1 MNIKHRGIQDV
12 DTRCPVCRRLDEDG
26 GHCFL
31 KCKIVWWDV
40 RNKANAEAKVPRVE
54 EVLHRTMEVAFQSDR
69 RIKTSAPSVQR
80 QEMQRWHPPPVD
92 VLKINTDG
100 SFREK
105 EKDGAWGFVIR
116 DSEGH
121 GVLAGSG
128 RLVAVHDALSAEGE
142 ACLAAI
148 HAAMARGISQVII
161 ETDSA
166 NLASALRSTSFD
178 QAVGGAIFRE
188 ARDLLSLHF
197 SVIDVVFVP
206 RSCNQCAHELA
217 RSGLTRDP
225 DNPSIWNDPLP
236 SFVNNLVGRDHIGP
250 SYDE

>member
-1 MNIKHRGIQDV
+1 
-12 DTRCPVCRRLDEDG
+12 
-26 GHCFL
+26 
-31 KCKIVWWDV
+31 
-40 RNKANAEAKVPRVE
+40 
-54 EVLHRTMEVAFQSDR
+54 MEVAFQSDR

-188 ARDLLSLHF
+188 ARDLLSHGCAGLGVRSVEADTPGSVKCGLYIRERLHHLGRR
-197 SVIDVVFVP
+197 SLRRSTCRRCTPTSSKMNWPGDAAVLVFDIP
-206 RSCNQCAHELA
+206 TETFQIFP
-217 RSGLTRDP
+217 TP
-225 DNPSIWNDPLP
+225 PPS
-236 SFVNNLVGRDHIGP
+236 
-250 SYDE
+250 